1 VRSSSQTAPAGN
13 TASVRSWLSLCRVKG
28 LSDAVVCRLVQTFGG
43 PDAVRAASQAA
54 LMATADLTLAQ
65 ARAIQEG
72 PDSARAKEI
81 DQELRAIERL
91 GGKVISYLDQEYPSR
106 LRTIPDPPPLLSITG
121 ELSSDDQYALAIV
134 GSRKPTPAGRLLTE
148 EISRDLAALGFTI
161 VSGLARGIDGSAH
174 RGAIRAAGRTIAVL
188 GCGIDQ
194 TYPPEHEQLR
204 REIEGHGAVISEL
217 PLGAHPHSYHFPRRN
232 RIISGMSLGV
242 LVTEAAL
249 QSGSLIT
256 ARLAA
261 DQGREVFALPGF
273 VKAENSR
280 GPNGLIKQGAKLVE
294 TIWDIVDEVMPQL
307 DETFKARLR
316 ERLKASTTEQP
327 RVELNERERL
337 IGDLISAQ
345 PIHIDEVILKSGF
358 PAAEVAGLLVGL
370 ELRHLIHLLPGN
382 LYIRI

>member
-1 VRSSSQTAPAGN
+1 
-13 TASVRSWLSLCRVKG
+13 
-28 LSDAVVCRLVQTFGG
+28 
-43 PDAVRAASQAA
+43 
-54 LMATADLTLAQ
+54 
-65 ARAIQEG
+65 
-72 PDSARAKEI
+72 
-81 DQELRAIERL
+81 
-91 GGKVISYLDQEYPSR
+91 
-106 LRTIPDPPPLLSITG
+106 
-121 ELSSDDQYALAIV
+121 
-134 GSRKPTPAGRLLTE
+134 
-148 EISRDLAALGFTI
+148 
-161 VSGLARGIDGSAH
+161 
-174 RGAIRAAGRTIAVL
+174 
-188 GCGIDQ
+188 
-194 TYPPEHEQLR
+194 
-204 REIEGHGAVISEL
+204 
-217 PLGAHPHSYHFPRRN
+217 
-232 RIISGMSLGV
+232 MSLGV

-345 PIHIDEVILKSGF
+345 PIHIDEVILKSGL